1 MKLKTDWKQYIQNI
15 RIKEIEIIEPILFKN
30 RIDKGLEIGAGN
42 GFQSSILKKHIN
54 KHGKIIGATMSGMTR
69 TIDAALIKQMLSSK
83 SQVIDQK
90 KSRD

>member
-1 MKLKTDWKQYIQNI
+1 MKLN
-15 RIKEIEIIEPILFKN
+15 
-30 RIDKGLEIGAGN
+30 
-42 GFQSSILKKHIN
+42 LKKHIN